1 MSAPA
6 PGPATAPLPHPD
18 HSRSDHSRSDH
29 GRPAVPPA
37 GAASPVDLGS
47 AGASAPRER
56 TPDPAPAVPGSE
68 GGSPSDALV
77 MDGVRAVRGGRTI
90 WAEGTLRVTAGAI
103 VGVIG
108 PNGAGKTTLFQLVLG
123 LLPAAEGRMEVL
135 GGPPRRGDRR
145 IGYVPQNYRSAL
157 SDAIRARDL
166 VTLGLTGGRFGLR
179 RTSAADRTRVED
191 ALRRV
196 GATAFAEE
204 RMSRLS
210 GGQQQRVAIAQAIVD
225 DAELLLLDEP
235 LANLDLRHQ
244 QEVVALLGE
253 LRRERRVTI
262 MVVAHDLNP
271 LLPVLTD
278 AIYLLDGHP
287 HHDRI
292 DAVVNEQL
300 LTHLYGTRVRVV
312 RTPQGDLFTRGG

>member
-6 PGPATAPLPHPD
+6 PGPATARLPHPD
-18 HSRSDHSRSDH
+18 HSRPEHGHPDRPHPDHPHPDHSHPDHSRPDH
-29 GRPAVPPA
+29 GHRADQA
-37 GAASPVDLGS
+37 
-47 AGASAPRER
+47 
-56 TPDPAPAVPGSE
+56 
-68 GGSPSDALV
+68 DALV
-77 MDGVRAVRGGRTI
+77 LDGVRAVRGGRTV
-90 WAEGTLRVTAGAI
+90 WAEGTLRVPSGAI

-123 LLPAAEGRMEVL
+123 LLPPAEGWIEVL

-166 VTLGLTGGRFGLR
+166 VTLGLTGTRFGLR
-179 RTSAADRTRVED
+179 RTSAADRKRVDD

-196 GATAFAEE
+196 GATAFADE

-278 AIYLLDGHP
+278 AVYLLDGHP
-287 HHDRI
+287 HHDPI